1 MNIREAFD
9 SWEAYYGKALK
20 NHQDIV
26 KEAVR
31 LKDENERLRKAGN
44 AMLPFVASPP
54 HEKGSH
60 EAILNWQAAKGVQS

>member
-1 MNIREAFD
+1 VNIREAFD

-31 LKDENERLRKAGN
+31 LKDENERLREAGDAMRRFVKPHCTIESKMLVEDWDKAK
-44 AMLPFVASPP
+44 
-54 HEKGSH
+54 E
-60 EAILNWQAAKGVQS
+60 GVQS